1 MKIIIIICLIVFY
14 ANAFTIV
21 DASFQSGFMASFAQL
36 EQALQLPWMKMA
48 FTDLLTG
55 FLLVSVWI
63 LYREKNNY
71 LVSIPLVIL
80 YCFFLGNILLATYI
94 AVILIRNGGDIEE
107 LLIGKR
113 AT

>member
-1 MKIIIIICLIVFY
+1 MIVFG
-14 ANAFTIV
+14 ANAFTII
-21 DASFQSGFMASFAQL
+21 DAYLQSGFMASFAQL

-63 LYREKNNY
+63 LYRENDNY
-71 LVSIPLVIL
+71 VVSIPLVIL
-80 YCFFLGNILLATYI
+80 YCFFLGNILLAIYVV
-94 AVILIRNGGDIEE
+94 VILLRNGGDIEE

-113 AT
+113 AGCKRR

>member
-1 MKIIIIICLIVFY
+1 MKIIIIVCLIVFV
-14 ANAFTIV
+14 ANGYTIV
-21 DASFQSGFMASFAQL
+21 DAYLQSGFMASFDQL

-48 FTDLLTG
+48 FTDLFTG

-63 LYREKNNY
+63 FYREQNNY

-80 YCFFLGNILLATYI
+80 YCFLLGNILLATYVV
-94 AVILIRNGGDIEE
+94 VILLRNGGDIEE
-107 LLIGKR
+107 LLIGER